1 MPPLIECM
9 RTSVLADTA
18 GMREP
23 PACQP
28 LRAPFDTQLWL
39 IDLRQPDTGHE
50 QVLSVHE
57 QARAARFRFERD
69 ARRYRVSHLALR
81 HLLASALGCLP
92 SAVVMESGPHG
103 KPHLRGSGYH
113 FNLSHSDDWAL
124 IALHPHH
131 PIGVDLECGHPISD
145 WATLAQQN
153 YTPSENE
160 ALRAL
165 PADEQALGFLR
176 CWTRKEACLKALGSG
191 LLIEPNGFEAGIHP
205 AAARVG
211 VAVPQG
217 GICQMN
223 VVSLDVSAQIGQQ
236 PPPLLL
242 GALALV
248 ESQAAGLC
256 F

>member
-1 MPPLIECM
+1 MKNSIHRLAAPNSIEC
-9 RTSVLADTA
+9 
-18 GMREP
+18 
-23 PACQP
+23 QI
-28 LRAPFDTQLWL
+28 WL
-39 IDLRQPDTGHE
+39 IDLRNPFKWGGAQALSDAE
-50 QVLSVHE
+50 QE
-57 QARAARFRFERD
+57 RAKRFRFEID
-69 ARRYRVSHLALR
+69 ARRYVASHTAMR
-81 HLLASALGCLP
+81 HILGTILGLSP
-92 SAVVMESGPHG
+92 QDVAIDLGPHG

-131 PIGVDLECGHPISD
+131 PIGVDLECWHPISD

-191 LLIEPNGFEAGIHP
+191 LLIEPHGFEAGIHP

-248 ESQAAGLC
+248 EPQAAGLC

>member
-1 MPPLIECM
+1 MASPLGFWLILKNM
-9 RTSVLADTA
+9 NAAPT
-18 GMREP
+18 
-23 PACQP
+23 CQP
-28 LRAPFDTQLWL
+28 VPAPQGGLIWL
-39 IDLRQPDTGHE
+39 VDLRQPDADPE
-50 QVLSVHE
+50 QVLSAAE
-57 QARAARFRFERD
+57 QARASRFRFERD

-81 HLLASALGCLP
+81 HILATQLNCHPAQLQFETGI
-92 SAVVMESGPHG
+92 HG
-103 KPHLRGSGYH
+103 KPRLATSSWH

-191 LLIEPNGFEAGIHP
+191 LLIEPHGFEAGIHP